1 MLKRNPSAKE
11 GAAMCMLLLSVFG
24 MAVETPDL
32 VWLDAYELRG
42 GPVTLPRAATYTVW
56 LWADGASAAQAS
68 IGGATFQAPE
78 SAPHKGVFRWVKAGE
93 APLPAGAA
101 AISLEGDIASVA
113 LSANAAFE
121 PEKAQA
127 HMRVFEQPET
137 PIDGRYDI
145 RRDTDATFIM
155 TSFDSRKAW
164 ETYAADLR
172 RTILVSSGLWPMPER
187 TPLNAHI
194 EPAAEHDDYI
204 IEKVY
209 FESRPGVLVTGNLYR
224 PKGGGP
230 FPGVACPH
238 GHWEHGRLEDSA
250 RGSVPARCITLARMG
265 IVVFSYDMV
274 GYVDSLQ
281 FPDHRWDEP
290 VHKLYGLHP
299 FAFQLWNSLR
309 VIDFLAALPYVDA
322 DNLACTGASGGGT
335 QTFAVQAIE
344 PRIKV
349 SAPVNMISHTMQGGC
364 MCENAPIL
372 RMKASNM
379 EIGALMAP
387 RPMVMVSTS
396 GDWTKLTPRVEF
408 PAIRGIY
415 ALYDAAGRLENHH
428 FDYHHNY
435 NQDSRTAMYR
445 FFGKWVLG
453 QPEKY
458 AEFTEPPYEKE
469 PDEVLR
475 VFPDGKLPEG
485 FGMQE
490 TFMPQVIET
499 AREKC
504 AAVLP
509 KSPGDR
515 ESFRTGYG
523 IALFDI
529 MGLVVPDSAAVTARL
544 IAQTKASSY
553 ELERLIIWRPDA
565 NQAIPA
571 LLYKPLAAPTGAV
584 LAVHGRGKAAL
595 ADPVTGGPG
604 ALTQKLLAEGNAVLC
619 IDTFL
624 TGEFQEPRK
633 GSERKVYK
641 FPDTFLPTDTAC
653 RIQDIVTAAV
663 FLRNRVGAP
672 LTVTALGNAGVLALF
687 AAAADPAIAKVIAD
701 AGDFDPRS
709 DAQWLEKYYMPCI
722 RSVGDLNTA
731 AAMIAPR
738 PVELLNCADAEAW
751 RNFATA
757 YASAAGPEG
766 VLAMTG
772 TAGSIASGS

>member
-1 MLKRNPSAKE
+1 
-11 GAAMCMLLLSVFG
+11 MCMLLLSVFG

-265 IVVFSYDMV
+265 MVVFSYDMV

-281 FPDHRWDEP
+281 FPNHGWEDP
-290 VHKLYGLHP
+290 VQKLYGLHP

-309 VIDFLAALPYVDA
+309 VVDFLASLPYVDP

-335 QTFAVQAIE
+335 QTFALQAVE

-349 SAPVNMISHTMQGGC
+349 GAPVNMISHTMQGGC

-372 RMKASNM
+372 RINASNM

-387 RPMVMVSTS
+387 RPMLMVSTA
-396 GDWTKLTPRVEF
+396 GDWTRLTPRVEF
-408 PAIRGIY
+408 PAIRRIY
-415 ALYDAAGRLENHH
+415 AFYDAAGRLENQH
-428 FDYHHNY
+428 FDYPHNY
-435 NQDSRTAMYR
+435 NEDSRTAMYR
-445 FFGKWVLG
+445 FFGTWVLNQG
-453 QPEKY
+453 AQY
-458 AEFTEPPYEKE
+458 ADFTEPPYEKD
-469 PDEVLR
+469 PDAVLR
-475 VFPDGKLPEG
+475 VFPDGQLPEG
-485 FGMQE
+485 FGPLE
-490 TFMPQVIET
+490 TFVPAVIET
-499 AREKC
+499 TRAKSAAMLPKTPDARE
-504 AAVLP
+504 A
-509 KSPGDR
+509 
-515 ESFRTGYG
+515 FRTGYG
-523 IALFDI
+523 AALFDI
-529 MGLVVPDSAAVTARL
+529 LGLTAPGPAQVRARRLGRGDAADCTFERLVV
-544 IAQTKASSY
+544 
-553 ELERLIIWRPDA
+553 WRPDT

-571 LLYKPLAAPTGAV
+571 VLYKPLGTPKGAV
-584 LAVHGRGKAAL
+584 LAVHARGKAAL
-595 ADPVTGGPG
+595 ADPRAGGPG
-604 ALTQKLLAEGNAVLC
+604 ALARKLLAEGQAVLC

-624 TGEFQEPRK
+624 TGEYQHPQT
-633 GSERKVYK
+633 GSERKTYK
-641 FPDTFLPTDTAC
+641 FPDTFLPTDTAF
-653 RIQDIVTAAV
+653 RIHDIVTAAA
-663 FLRNRVGAP
+663 FLRKETGVPVA
-672 LTVTALGNAGVLALF
+672 VTGLGDAGVWALF
-687 AAAADPAIAKVIAD
+687 AGAVDPTIASVVADT
-701 AGDFDPRS
+701 AGFDPRN
-709 DAQWLEKYYMPCI
+709 DAQWAEKHYMPCI
-722 RSVGDLNTA
+722 RSVGDLTTA
-731 AAMIAPR
+731 AALLAPR
-738 PVELLNCADAEAW
+738 PVELIHCADPGAW
-751 RNFATA
+751 RDFQAA
-757 YASAAGPEG
+757 YANAAGPDG
-766 VLAMTG
+766 ALAMAG
-772 TAGSIASGS
+772 EAGSTATGS